1 LEVGSKM
8 RFCHYDVTWTDWL
21 LAHDRVRFKV
31 AVLMYKATHGT
42 APSYLSPLVRVADLP
57 GRCSLSPAG
66 AVRETVYRQRQDLP
80 SRRTHHLEQ
89 SADNVISAPSLST
102 FLCSRPR
109 SFTLSSIPLN
119 YSPTFSGS
127 WSDFITGTTLLID

>member
-1 LEVGSKM
+1 MEIGSKM

-21 LAHDRVRFKV
+21 RAHDRVRFKV
-31 AVLMYKATHGT
+31 AVLMYKANHGT

-89 SADNVISAPSLST
+89 SADNVISADICKY
-102 FLCSRPR
+102 FGIRPMNEQISAR
-109 SFTLSSIPLN
+109 QSKFYLRYCALESAVCHAMSKLR
-119 YSPTFSGS
+119 
-127 WSDFITGTTLLID
+127 